1 MPEDDAFARALAAL
15 GRKERTRAELEGWL
29 DERGFDPDEVAS
41 AIELLV
47 ATGTLDD
54 LRFARRYAE
63 DKRELRG
70 WGPERIRESLASR
83 GVAPDLVETVLG
95 DDDHTDQI
103 ERAIQ
108 LLERRGE
115 GLDGDR
121 ERSRALAYLTR
132 RGYEHEVAYEAVRAV
147 HAA

>member
-1 MPEDDAFARALAAL
+1 VPEDDAFARALAAL
-15 GRKERTRAELEGWL
+15 GRKERTRAELESWL

-63 DKRELRG
+63 DKRELRA

-83 GVAPDLVETVLG
+83 GVAPDLVETVVG
-95 DDDHTDQI
+95 DDGYTDQV

-121 ERSRALAYLTR
+121 ERARALAYLTR

-147 HAA
+147 GAA